1 MGNGFA
7 SRCGG
12 MVVGKIDVVGLL
24 SWVMDLLIGVVAWFS
39 VRSE

>member
-7 SRCGG
+7 GRCGG
-12 MVVGKIDVVGLL
+12 MVVGEINVVGLL
-24 SWVMDLLIGVVAWFS
+24 LWVMGLLISVVAWFS